1 MGVEI
6 ACSYTLSTISQT
18 LAVAFG
24 FLLAVVVYRM
34 QAIGNGL
41 QRNPAGTGALLTRR
55 AGARARMRGI
65 PRRDIA

>member
-6 ACSYTLSTISQT
+6 ACSYTLSTISRT
-18 LAVAFG
+18 LAGAFG
-24 FLLAVVVYRM
+24 FLLAAVYRM

>member
-1 MGVEI
+1 MGMEI
-6 ACSYTLSTISQT
+6 ACYYTLSTISQT
-18 LAVAFG
+18 LAGAFG
-24 FLLAVVVYRM
+24 FLLAVVYRM